1 MAISPIIIAADALE
15 SGNNTASSVWFVST
29 PGVSTG
35 DLVVWHVGWDNL
47 TDTVSSNA
55 STAPDGGAITQLV
68 SSAVA
73 SQSAEVRGNVYYKV
87 AATSWAATTVRF
99 TPTATEQWTAVVSR
113 VRQHYYDSSN
123 PIATFS
129 TYNLN
134 PTTSPQ
140 VSSPAFTASTTDSSG
155 LLVAWNVVDADPI
168 TSTPAGWQS
177 TRQLDLGAVT
187 HSHSYRNNLVA
198 SAESIPNYSW
208 GIAGDSSITVAYII
222 RANPNGAQL
231 TGVSATVGRGTAKP
245 TILKVNWA
253 ELETPDA
260 AAGGGATLSG
270 FSDTL
275 SSGLVTAAVA
285 VSLAGVAAVTG
296 VGSLAPQISQALT
309 GVSSQVSAGTQK
321 TAVSVPLSGFSIAS
335 TAGTLSPAAASA
347 AALSGF
353 SVTTSAGSLKPSA
366 SVPVSGVQ
374 GLTSS
379 GSLGKAVQTGL
390 SGVSGTGS
398 SGSFGLSASVPLSGS
413 QLALSAGSLVT
424 AGQIGLTGLS
434 VTGSSGSLAVSV
446 EKALSGQSITGSL
459 GSLSVET
466 QILKV
471 TWAEFEVPNVTGG
484 DTLTGLGITT
494 SIGSLGVSANVPV
507 TGVGS
512 LSGIGNLSVDLDV
525 PLSGFQGSVNI
536 GDLTPSS
543 SGQAALTG
551 VSSVGSSGS
560 LSVAVSKALS
570 GHSATVSNGTITRPI
585 LTVTWAEFEVPG
597 GGATLTGVSAL
608 GRAGSLQV
616 IGATLS
622 GHSATVSSGTLTP
635 SVVTEHNPGYIT
647 RLGQFGVGLTN
658 YGPYFVKTQSL
669 DLQLSGKVSAVS
681 SGSLGVKVD
690 VSLGGKSGTL
700 SQGSITSGQSISL
713 TGSYL
718 TASSGTF
725 GVKADVSLSGV
736 QGITGLGTLTP
747 QTVNEAALTGQSS
760 EVSSGSLGVAVEIP
774 LTGHSAAGNIGIIIE
789 DILGVEPLIGV
800 SATGSIGV
808 LGAPTPEI
816 VPSGIP
822 VGGGVP
828 SQGLYPTRTKKQIS
842 DERKKYGIKDR
853 IAQVVEEVARKQAQ
867 ALEIDQQRQEE
878 ELSRELKEKEI
889 AWNKKYL
896 DYLNAER
903 SRLIREEISLRL
915 QAKAESDLQK
925 VIEEDE
931 LLLLIL
937 IAAASV

>member
-1 MAISPIIIAADALE
+1 MAISPIIIAADGLQ

-73 SQSAEVRGNVYYKV
+73 SQGAEVRGNVYYKV
-87 AATSWAATTVRF
+87 ATTSWAATTVRF

-134 PTTSPQ
+134 ATNSAT
-140 VSSPAFTASTTDSSG
+140 VSSPSFTASTTDSSG

-177 TRQLDLGAVT
+177 THQLDLGAVT

-198 SAESIPNYSW
+198 SAESIPSYAW
-208 GIAGDSSITVAYII
+208 GIAADSSITVAYII

-270 FSDTL
+270 FADTL

-296 VGSLAPQISQALT
+296 VGSLAPEISQGLT
-309 GVSSQVSAGTQK
+309 GVSSQVSSGTQ
-321 TAVSVPLSGFSIAS
+321 TAAVSVPLSGFSISS
-335 TAGTLSPAAASA
+335 TTGTLSPAAAA
-347 AALSGF
+347 AAELSGF
-353 SVTTSAGSLKPSA
+353 ALNTSIGSLQTSA

-379 GSLGKAVQTGL
+379 GSLGTAAQTGL

-424 AGQIGLTGLS
+424 TGEIGLTGLS

-446 EKALSGQSITGSL
+446 EKALSGQSITGSS
-459 GSLSVET
+459 GSLSVP
-466 QILKV
+466 ILKV
-471 TWAEFEVPNVTGG
+471 TWAEFEVPEAGA
-484 DTLTGLGITT
+484 TLTG
-494 SIGSLGVSANVPV
+494 VSASAT
-507 TGVGS
+507 TGILQAIGAT
-512 LSGIGNLSVDLDV
+512 LSGHSATGSSGSFGLSIDV
-525 PLSGFQGSVNI
+525 PLSGSQASASI
-536 GDLTPSS
+536 GTITPVS
-543 SGQAALTG
+543 AAGATLTG

-597 GGATLTGVSAL
+597 SGATLTGVSASAT
-608 GRAGSLQV
+608 AGSLQF

-647 RLGQFGVGLTN
+647 RLGQFGVGLTT
-658 YGPYFVKTQSL
+658 YGPFFVKTQSF
-669 DLQLSGKVSAVS
+669 DLQLSGQVSAVS

-690 VSLGGKSGTL
+690 VSLGGQSGTL

-718 TASSGTF
+718 TASSGTL

-736 QGITGLGTLTP
+736 QGITGLGTLTT

-774 LTGHSAAGNIGIIIE
+774 LTGHSAAGNTGIIIE
-789 DILGVEPLIGV
+789 DILGVEALIGV

-842 DERKKYGIKDR
+842 DERKKYGLKDR

-867 ALEIDQQRQEE
+867 ALEIDKQRQEE

-925 VIEEDE
+925 IIEEDE